1 MPIPDKKY
9 LQNAYEY
16 FHVLNITF
24 YLLIA
29 GPLVLFCVAYLQY
42 EGQGGLKP
50 THQFS
55 ALHVAL
61 LLGTALSVFFAFRR
75 YRRAMLLVEPNWS
88 FRHKLRYFYQ
98 QIRQM
103 YFWFMA
109 SNALAALGLYLT
121 GEQLFAGLYA
131 IVLVVFSIH
140 RPTPRRVVR
149 DLRLSKAEGVRLMS
163 EQPYNEE
170 VPKNS
175 EQATEEKDMRAD

>member
-1 MPIPDKKY
+1 MPTPDKKY

-29 GPLVLFCVAYLQY
+29 GPLVGFCFAYLQY
-42 EGQGGLKP
+42 ESQGGLKP
-50 THQFS
+50 THHFS
-55 ALHVAL
+55 VLHIAL
-61 LLGTALSVFFAFRR
+61 LLGTALSVFFAFRW

-88 FRHKLRYFYQ
+88 FQRKLRYFYQ

-103 YFWFMA
+103 YYWLMT

-121 GEQLFAGLYA
+121 GEQVFAGLYA

-149 DLRLSKAEGVRLMS
+149 DLQLSKAEGQRLMS
-163 EQPYNEE
+163 EQPYND
-170 VPKNS
+170 VAP
-175 EQATEEKDMRAD
+175 ADQNKGKEG